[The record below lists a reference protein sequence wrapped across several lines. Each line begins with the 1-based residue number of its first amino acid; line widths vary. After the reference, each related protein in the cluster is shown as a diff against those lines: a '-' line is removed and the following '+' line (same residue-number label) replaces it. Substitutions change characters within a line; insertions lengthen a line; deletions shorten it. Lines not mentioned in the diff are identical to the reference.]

1 MAQGEPPTIK
11 LKVACWNIMGETT
24 ENKSADRQ
32 TILRYYIDRVKKREE
47 QFVPDLIFLQE
58 VPWVL
63 PKVSAKGE
71 KNITA
76 ALLEGTNY
84 WFTDTSWEEERG
96 SCYTVILYNSLLMDC
111 NFGDGKGNDLEYSLT
126 HYIKQAY
133 SNVPEDG
140 RVAIS
145 AFCVRCNPPQP
156 KLIAVSFH
164 NTISESVEKV
174 QILIEILKKLHK
186 LTGYPILLAGDFNT
200 DVTEIDCRP
209 FSKPD
214 PYNLT
219 GRRLRRID
227 NIMLWD
233 ESSVFKLDPIIAHMP
248 VLPATLGINPDQS
261 EASTDKTFDHDPLTS
276 TLQVQI
282 RKEPVPEL
290 LSPPPPRVC
299 ADKFTVFSW
308 NVQCTLPDP
317 ACKPEYKVKAIW
329 HELGADLAFLQDAK
343 YIPGNLHMFGYHLP
357 IANQD
362 NVILYKHEKFEYS
375 EADTKKWH
383 KEAKKRLKL
392 KRRIISAFANSGNFK
407 ETIRKLIT
415 ENSDMKKNITSWANN
430 VIQDASFRY
439 ELQFLLKCCPDSL
452 PKELDKQF
460 ALAVLHRKPRLGSI
474 IAVSL
479 RITVDHSKR
488 MLISILYLLKE
499 LRQCLPQPYAIPIL
513 LAGDFNMD
521 VFSSDREGSWM
532 SIYPLLPYNPQPY
545 KQANRTEKEA
555 NRRIEQTSVD
565 YIMLWDD
572 SDVTWTLR
580 KVCAKVIDVE
590 KWRTDCGLK
599 KRWTTTLENWVST
612 HDPITA
618 ELRHH
623 QKQPTK

>member
-1 MAQGEPPTIK
+1 
-11 LKVACWNIMGETT
+11 
-24 ENKSADRQ
+24 
-32 TILRYYIDRVKKREE
+32 
-47 QFVPDLIFLQE
+47 
-58 VPWVL
+58 
-63 PKVSAKGE
+63 
-71 KNITA
+71 
-76 ALLEGTNY
+76 
-84 WFTDTSWEEERG
+84 
-96 SCYTVILYNSLLMDC
+96 LYNDSLADC
-111 NFGDGKGNDLEYSLT
+111 DCGDGKGDDLKYSLT
-126 HYIKQAY
+126 SYLAEAY
-133 SNVPEDG
+133 SKIKVINRCGFENFFKG
-140 RVAIS
+140 RVAIG

-164 NTISESVEKV
+164 NTRSNPKEEVEFL
-174 QILIEILKKLHK
+174 ILFLKKLHK